1 MSLLLDAL
9 QRASQEK
16 MKLAEARGGDS
27 PTDKLEAAPS
37 TFPELTLEPVE
48 ELPAAAASHLEPRSD
63 SLPPFA
69 ATPPEAETV
78 PVPDPTLNTES
89 SAA

>member
-16 MKLAEARGGDS
+16 MKLAEARGGDRA
-27 PTDKLEAAPS
+27 TEKLEAAPS

-69 ATPPEAETV
+69 ACLLYTSDAAE
-78 PVPDPTLNTES
+78 E
-89 SAA
+89 